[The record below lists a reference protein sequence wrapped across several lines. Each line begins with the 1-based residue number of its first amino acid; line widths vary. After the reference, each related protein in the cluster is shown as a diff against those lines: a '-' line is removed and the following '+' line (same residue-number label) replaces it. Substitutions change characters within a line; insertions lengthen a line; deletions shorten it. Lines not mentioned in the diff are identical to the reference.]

1 MAQVV
6 GAAQLYRYL
15 FKVKVVSVHLV
26 LDEHVM
32 YGGIALRVIW
42 AQALLCLDD
51 TGVLQ
56 EVGQSEAASM
66 LTIAGRSISR
76 DVELI
81 RNVRSFGSTRA

>member
-26 LDEHVM
+26 LDENVM

-42 AQALLCLDD
+42 ARALLCLDD

-56 EVGQSEAASM
+56 EVGQSEAAST
-66 LTIAGRSISR
+66 LTIAGRSMSR
-76 DVELI
+76 DVVLI
-81 RNVRSFGSTRA
+81 RNLIAGGCH